1 MQGCDDALTS
11 HNNNFVF
18 EVQVHFVDEII
29 HKIGRTQRSTV
40 RDEGR
45 RPVTTLSGNQQWW
58 GRRSRCPSRRLID
71 SQGNTLIQY

>member
-45 RPVTTLSGNQQWW
+45 RPVTTYPAISNSGV
-58 GRRSRCPSRRLID
+58 GEVVVLAD
-71 SQGNTLIQY
+71 D